1 MENILHVWLHV
12 PPRSCPNLQ
21 GNMLQAQA
29 VIPSTTY
36 SKILL
41 RYLSACRMEFGFN
54 NADNLRGMFS
64 CRFALRITKQSEPI
78 CIIIVY
84 IS

>member
-21 GNMLQAQA
+21 GNMWQAQA

-36 SKILL
+36 SKVLL
-41 RYLSACRMEFGFN
+41 RY
-54 NADNLRGMFS
+54 LRGMFS
-64 CRFALRITKQSEPI
+64 CCFASRIAKQSEPI